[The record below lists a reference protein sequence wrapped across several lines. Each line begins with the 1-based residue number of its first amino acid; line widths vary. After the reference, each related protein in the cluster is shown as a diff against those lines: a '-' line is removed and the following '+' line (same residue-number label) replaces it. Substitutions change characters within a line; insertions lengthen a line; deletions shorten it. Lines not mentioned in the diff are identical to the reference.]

1 MEAKEAIRVRD
12 AKRTKSGKAT
22 QKKTTG
28 KQQSTVFD
36 DVYRTMVQKMPE
48 LMIPLINE
56 IFHTDY
62 PEDIEKAQLR
72 NEHLEIQRKL
82 ITDSILNISGK
93 TYHIE
98 CQSTPDGQMAL
109 RMFEY
114 GTAIALEEAQRQHPA
129 NIVPE
134 RIRFPF
140 AAVLYLRST
149 THTPDELTVI
159 IELPGGR
166 EIPYRVPLIK
176 VQAFSLD
183 EIFQKRLFLFL
194 PFYILRYEKDCAAIE
209 QDSQRLGHL
218 LDEYKHMSETLNEVL
233 SAEDR
238 EARYGD
244 LAKLIIRIT
253 DYILKNY
260 RQAKKGVHAAMG
272 GKVLELYSERLLR
285 RGEAKGEAKATLS
298 TLCSLVKKG
307 FISVSVAAKEL
318 GVSEETFKKMAAM
331 L

>member
-1 MEAKEAIRVRD
+1 MRD
-12 AKRTKSGKAT
+12 AKRAKRGKDVRKRTA
-22 QKKTTG
+22 G
-28 KQQSTVFD
+28 KQRSTVFD

-56 IFHTDY
+56 VFHTDY

-114 GTAIALEEAQRQHPA
+114 GAAIALEETHRHPA
-129 NIVPE
+129 DIVPD

-140 AAVLYLRST
+140 AAVLYLRNT
-149 THTPDELTVI
+149 EHTPDELTVT
-159 IELPGGR
+159 IELPDGR
-166 EIPYRVPLIK
+166 EMPYRVPLIK

-194 PFYILRYEKDCAAIE
+194 PFYILRYEKDCAVIE
-209 QDSQRLGHL
+209 QDGARLG
-218 LDEYKHMSETLNEVL
+218 SESSSMNT
-233 SAEDR
+233 SA
-238 EARYGD
+238 
-244 LAKLIIRIT
+244 
-253 DYILKNY
+253 
-260 RQAKKGVHAAMG
+260 
-272 GKVLELYSERLLR
+272 
-285 RGEAKGEAKATLS
+285 
-298 TLCSLVKKG
+298 
-307 FISVSVAAKEL
+307 
-318 GVSEETFKKMAAM
+318 
-331 L
+331 